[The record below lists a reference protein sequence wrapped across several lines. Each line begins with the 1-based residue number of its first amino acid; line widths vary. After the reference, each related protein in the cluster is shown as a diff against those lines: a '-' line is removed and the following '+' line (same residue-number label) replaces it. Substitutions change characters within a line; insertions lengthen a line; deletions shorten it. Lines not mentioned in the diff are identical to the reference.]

1 MAPLRYSHALVC
13 RVSSS
18 FAEEDSAE
26 QAKLQHEAYVRALRD
41 LGLDVIEMPPDETL
55 PNCVYIEDTAII
67 CNGIVLIAKPKD
79 EKRLK
84 EVDIVRAVLK
94 KELELPVVEVVD
106 EQAYLE
112 GGDVLFTGQEFFVG
126 ISDFT
131 NEAGARALARAFPE
145 FPCAP
150 IKVPEKKHLKAFISM
165 AGPEVLC
172 ISSEKAS
179 QDVLK
184 RIEREA
190 TFVYQTLTVPEED
203 AANVMYINGTLIHR
217 ASEEIPQAAKIF
229 TEKIDF
235 NRKSLAVSYLCKNPM
250 AHLSSCCLLLRKSKH
265 IRSL

>member
-84 EVDIVRAVLK
+84 ETSLVCLVFLCSIFILSSFLSLSMPSDTPHQTIHF
-94 KELELPVVEVVD
+94 LPQSLLLPGSLLPSLMD
-106 EQAYLE
+106 FQFSSSYR
-112 GGDVLFTGQEFFVG
+112 QEFFVG

-217 ASEEIPQAAKIF
+217 ASEEIPQAAKTDACI
-229 TEKIDF
+229 EGRDF
-235 NRKSLAVSYLCKNPM
+235 FMC
-250 AHLSSCCLLLRKSKH
+250 HLSLP
-265 IRSL
+265 